1 MAMHSG
7 NGHDESFKAGA
18 DQSAKQ
24 YYIVKQSALN
34 TVVIC
39 AAATDRALG
48 VLRNKPKTG
57 EAATI
62 RITGIAEVIS
72 DGSGTAIVVGDYV
85 GPNSSA
91 KAVKKATADY
101 SVLGQALDASSTD
114 GAIIRVLLTPGAW
127 FRSAA
132 G

>member
-24 YYIVKQSALN
+24 FYIVKYSAAN
-34 TVVIC
+34 TVIIC
-39 AAATDRALG
+39 SAAADRAIG
-48 VLRNKPKTG
+48 VLRNKPKSG
-57 EAATI
+57 EAATV
-62 RITGIAEVIS
+62 RITGIAEVLS
-72 DGSGTAIVVGDYV
+72 DGSGTAIAVNDYV

-101 SVLGQALDASSTD
+101 SVLGIALDASSTD

-127 FRSAA
+127 WRSSA